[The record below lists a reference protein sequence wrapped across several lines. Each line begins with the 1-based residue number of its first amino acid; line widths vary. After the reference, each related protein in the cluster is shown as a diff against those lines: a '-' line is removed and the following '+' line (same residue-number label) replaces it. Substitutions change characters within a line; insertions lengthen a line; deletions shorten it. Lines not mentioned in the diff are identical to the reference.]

1 VEGTGGLRYA
11 SKETEYLRIR
21 INITQNFEET
31 DFHLLQNLRM
41 AQVDMEGISEE
52 ELQQRRLVKAKA
64 MVGWKR
70 EKLTQVFT
78 LQVVEVL
85 TEAMDVAED
94 VLRGLAVVKFADADK
109 ERVEKMV
116 TTLRKMHRS
125 AKDHYLKS

>member
-1 VEGTGGLRYA
+1 
-11 SKETEYLRIR
+11 
-21 INITQNFEET
+21 
-31 DFHLLQNLRM
+31 M